1 MQGLTSRIYSSILS
15 AQYWAN
21 VSIISKATIK
31 QEFGSS
37 FLSNIWLII
46 RPFILISVLAI
57 ILSRIT
63 RFDGADN
70 YPFYL
75 TVNLVLW
82 IYISSVMSASTSSI
96 LGRASIFK
104 FTPISKTIFILVDI
118 IKFTKIY
125 LISLFLVVVI
135 VGYYTGATI
144 HTSYLLFPVYFMLLL
159 ISLFSISIIFAYIT
173 PYFRDL
179 KFLVEAL
186 MPAFMWL
193 TPIMYPISA
202 IDGILGT
209 ILSYSPFT
217 IVMRPFTSILYYG
230 EIPTIDD
237 HIKLFIILI
246 LLITTAIFVYKK
258 LARNVV
264 YYL

>member
-1 MQGLTSRIYSSILS
+1 MKDLYYRLSTSLLS
-15 AQYWAN
+15 LNYWAN
-21 VSIISKATIK
+21 VRTISESTIK
-31 QEFGSS
+31 QEFGAS

-46 RPFILISVLAI
+46 RPFILITVLGI
-57 ILSRIT
+57 ILSQIT
-63 RFDGADN
+63 RFDGTDN

-96 LGRASIFK
+96 MGRSNIFK
-104 FTPISKTIFILVDI
+104 FTPISKTIFVLVDI

-125 LISLFLVVVI
+125 VISMALVLIIVGTLTNISFHITYVLFPIYFICLFLM
-135 VGYYTGATI
+135 
-144 HTSYLLFPVYFMLLL
+144 LFA
-159 ISLFSISIIFAYIT
+159 ISVIFAYAT

-193 TPIMYPISA
+193 TPVMYPITA
-202 IDGILGT
+202 IDGVLGK

-217 IVMRPFTSILYYG
+217 IVMRPFTLLIYYG
-230 EIPTIDD
+230 QVPSLADNLKFFLIMIV
-237 HIKLFIILI
+237 LIILAVI
-246 LLITTAIFVYKK
+246 VYKK
-258 LARNVV
+258 LARDVV
-264 YYL
+264 YYV